1 MEIEQLVVSLEPEEV
16 LRAPEG
22 VLLRLRAERRA

>member
-1 MEIEQLVVSLEPEEV
+1 MEIEELVVALEAEEM